1 MACDGHYSE
10 AMLPT
15 EQKNN
20 YYSKVLQTIQVRPR
34 SLCKRGMAI
43 VLGKVTAYTT
53 EDGYFSDAMLPL
65 QPTDGHYCEEVQ
77 PMPQRDVH
85 YFQIF
90 TSSLQNKDERTE
102 KKVAVKE
109 PCWWWWLF
117 SSYVRSWKKVPRVI
131 PRLCWHT
138 QIPFFKSGVVSTV
151 AQRAETTVNFFCPD
165 ELCENSFP

>member
-1 MACDGHYSE
+1 MLPIQQMKDYYSNALQAVQPTDGLWWPLYSRPCCQFSGWIIIILRPCRPYSRRMACDGHYSE

-15 EQKNN
+15 EQINN

-77 PMPQRDVH
+77 PMPHRDVH

-90 TSSLQNKDERTE
+90 TSSLQNKDERTG
-102 KKVAVKE
+102 KKK
-109 PCWWWWLF
+109 
-117 SSYVRSWKKVPRVI
+117 
-131 PRLCWHT
+131 
-138 QIPFFKSGVVSTV
+138 
-151 AQRAETTVNFFCPD
+151 
-165 ELCENSFP
+165 